1 MIKVTCGYPKGVSR
15 TKTTELSSKDPIN
28 DPSDNP
34 THVPPT
40 DIYRAPID
48 APSAGQHI
56 SQAKC
61 QSGIP
66 DPGQS
71 QTHILSCEGVKCQ
84 LQG

>member
-1 MIKVTCGYPKGVSR
+1 MIKVTCGYPKGVPR

-48 APSAGQHI
+48 API
-56 SQAKC
+56 SG
-61 QSGIP
+61 S
-66 DPGQS
+66 
-71 QTHILSCEGVKCQ
+71 THIPSKVPIRDTRFRPSSDPYYIM
-84 LQG
+84 